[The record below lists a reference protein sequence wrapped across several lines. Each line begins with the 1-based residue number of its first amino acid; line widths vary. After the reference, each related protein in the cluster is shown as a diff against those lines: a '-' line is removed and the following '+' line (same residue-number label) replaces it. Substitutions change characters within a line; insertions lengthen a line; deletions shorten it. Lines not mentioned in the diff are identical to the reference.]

1 MLADAV
7 RLQRRML
14 GLLRLTV
21 TGRFDGRTAPPGLIA
36 ALARA
41 ARLDEGADAEAI
53 GDVLRSCQA
62 RVHAHFDRY
71 VTDVAARVKAEGAAD
86 AGADPKTAMETKR

>member
-1 MLADAV
+1 M
-7 RLQRRML
+7 
-14 GLLRLTV
+14 
-21 TGRFDGRTAPPGLIA
+21 
-36 ALARA
+36 
-41 ARLDEGADAEAI
+41 
-53 GDVLRSCQA
+53 LRSCQA

>member
-1 MLADAV
+1 MGIPKVELPLLSLVKQISGASALSPISERSGADS
-7 RLQRRML
+7 
-14 GLLRLTV
+14 
-21 TGRFDGRTAPPGLIA
+21 
-36 ALARA
+36 A
-41 ARLDEGADAEAI
+41 ARQRCTRVRSPAA
-53 GDVLRSCQA
+53 RSCQA